1 MKKIKVTSGLKIIL
15 GAIQI
20 SILFLPVHFLNEILS
35 LKTDLVFIPMY
46 AVPLLCGVAS
56 FIAVYSET
64 VRASV
69 LKFILSVPITVLFW
83 RVQIEMQFS
92 IRALN
97 WVLPGYGK
105 PSAGGNFA
113 SFILLCSLAFFV
125 FVGVIFG
132 IIFSR
137 EKLTERKQKIL
148 FLIQN
153 SVVSFICIGIAAGIA
168 ILNNIMPEYH
178 YVYG

>member
-1 MKKIKVTSGLKIIL
+1 MNKVKVTSSLKIIL
-15 GAIQI
+15 GAAQI
-20 SILFLPVHFLNEILS
+20 AILFLPAHFLNEILL
-35 LKTDLVFIPMY
+35 LKMDFVFIPMF

-64 VRASV
+64 FKSSV
-69 LKFILSVPITVLFW
+69 FKSILSVPITVLFW
-83 RVQIEMQFS
+83 KIQIEMQFS

-97 WVLPGYGK
+97 WFLPEYGD

-113 SFILLCSLAFFV
+113 NFGILCSLAFFI
-125 FVGVIFG
+125 FVGIICGVIL
-132 IIFSR
+132 S
-137 EKLTERKQKIL
+137 KRKFTDQKII

-153 SVVSFICIGIAAGIA
+153 SVVSFMCIGIVICIA
-168 ILNNIMPEYH
+168 VLNNIMPMYH